1 MGLTIK
7 ETRCVLV
14 LGGSFDPVHVGHVA
28 LARCLT
34 RLLEPDELRLIPA
47 GQPWQKSALTA
58 TSEQRVSMLKLAF
71 EDWTDCPIIIDEQ
84 EIQRAEQQQSSYTVD
99 TLRQLRAALGPD
111 TSLIFAMGADQL
123 LNLHTWYQW
132 RDLFEVANLCVAAR
146 PGYSLNIASREVAK
160 EWHERL
166 SNAEEMRRQPF
177 GRTTIETDLAVDVSA
192 TQLRTELKQHNPT
205 MRLLVPHKVLDY
217 IQQHSI
223 Y

>member
-1 MGLTIK
+1 MGLTANK
-7 ETRCVLV
+7 SRCVLV

-28 LARCLT
+28 LARSLT
-34 RLLEPDELRLIPA
+34 RLLKPDELRLIPA

-58 TSEQRVSMLKLAF
+58 TSEKRVSMLKLAF
-71 EDWTDCPIIIDEQ
+71 EDWTDCPHYIDEQ
-84 EIQRAEQQQSSYTVD
+84 EIQRAEQQQTSYTID
-99 TLRQLRAALGPD
+99 TLRQLRTKLGTE

-123 LNLHTWYQW
+123 LNLHTWHQW

-146 PGYSLNIASREVAK
+146 PGYSLNIKSHEVAK
-160 EWHERL
+160 EWQDRL
-166 SNAEEMRRQPF
+166 MGAQQMRNQPH
-177 GRTTIETDLAVDVSA
+177 GGTAIEADLAIDVSA

>member
-1 MGLTIK
+1 MGLTNNN
-7 ETRCVLV
+7 TRCVLV
-14 LGGSFDPVHVGHVA
+14 LGGSFDPIHLGHVA
-28 LARCLT
+28 LASCLT
-34 RLLEPDELRLIPA
+34 RRLQPDELRLIPA

-71 EDWTDCPIIIDEQ
+71 EDWKDCPITIDEQ
-84 EIQRAEQQQSSYTVD
+84 EIQRAEQQQSSYTID
-99 TLRQLRAALGPD
+99 TLKQLRAECGAD
-111 TSLIFAMGADQL
+111 TSIIFAMGADQL
-123 LNLHTWYQW
+123 QNLHTWHQW
-132 RDLFEVANLCVAAR
+132 RDLFELANLCVAAR
-146 PGYSLNIASREVAK
+146 PGYSLKIVSQEVAK

-166 SNAEEMRRQPF
+166 TSAEDMRHQPN
-177 GRTTIETDLAVDVSA
+177 GTTMIEPALAVDVSA

>member
-1 MGLTIK
+1 MGLKTSK
-7 ETRCVLV
+7 SRCVLV
-14 LGGSFDPVHVGHVA
+14 LGGSFDPVHIGHVA
-28 LARCLT
+28 LASSLT
-34 RLLEPDELRLIPA
+34 RQLQPDELRLIPA

-71 EDWTDCPIIIDEQ
+71 EGWTDCPLIIDEQ
-84 EIQRAEQQQSSYTVD
+84 EIQRAERQQSSYTID
-99 TLRQLRAALGPD
+99 TLRHLRAELG
-111 TSLIFAMGADQL
+111 TEASLIFAMGADQL

-146 PGYSLNIASREVAK
+146 PGYSLNIRSQEVAK
-160 EWHERL
+160 EWQARL
-166 SNAEEMRRQPF
+166 MGTQELRRQTH
-177 GRTTIETDLAVDVSA
+177 GGTAIEPDLAIDVSA